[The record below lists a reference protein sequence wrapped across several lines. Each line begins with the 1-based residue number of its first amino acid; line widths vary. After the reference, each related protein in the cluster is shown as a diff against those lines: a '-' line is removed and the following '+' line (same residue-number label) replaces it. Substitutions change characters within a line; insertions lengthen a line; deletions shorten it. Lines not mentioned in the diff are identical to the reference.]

1 MSLSAQKVV
10 EDLRKQKVGM
20 FSERTDTTE
29 VLEYALSGMP
39 QQFHPFMTTC
49 LMLYH
54 NTLLE
59 VIATSLEN
67 KDARPHSNYLR

>member
-1 MSLSAQKVV
+1 MSLSSQKVV
-10 EDLRKQKVGM
+10 EGLRKQKVGM
-20 FSERTDTTE
+20 FSERADTTE
-29 VLEYALSGMP
+29 VLDYALSGLP

-59 VIATSLEN
+59 LVAKDLEN
-67 KDARPHSNYLR
+67 KDARPNSN